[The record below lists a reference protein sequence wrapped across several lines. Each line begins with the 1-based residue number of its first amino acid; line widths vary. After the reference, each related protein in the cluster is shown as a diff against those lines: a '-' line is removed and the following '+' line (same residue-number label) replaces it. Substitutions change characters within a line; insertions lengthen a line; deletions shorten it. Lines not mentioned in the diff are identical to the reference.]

1 MARLSQVF
9 PGAKF
14 GWLKVIEISGAKI
27 ESGKKRLYCQCQCR
41 CGKTIEIRVENLG
54 RGKNESCGCL
64 KKSRLAQWGERAHG
78 LTHTRLHSIWAGMK
92 QRCYNEKCKPYKDY
106 GGRGIK
112 VCDEWLNNF
121 IAFYHWALISGY
133 KENLTIDRIDPNG
146 DYSPYNC
153 QWITI
158 QEQQA
163 VGKKRENPLY
173 KFIEHNG
180 LRLSMKEW
188 SLRLGTNGG
197 LVCARIKK
205 GWDPIKA
212 ITEPVKNT
220 KPNRRIVI

>member
-1 MARLSQVF
+1 MAKLSQVF

-14 GWLKVIEISGAKI
+14 GLLKVIEISGTKI
-27 ESGKKRLYCQCQCR
+27 ESGRKRLYCKCRCQC
-41 CGKTIEIRVENLG
+41 GKITEIRIENLG
-54 RGKNESCGCL
+54 RYKSESCGCL
-64 KKSRLAQWGERAHG
+64 KKAGINKWKEHAHG
-78 LTHTRLHSIWAGMK
+78 LSHTRLHATWAHMK
-92 QRCYNEKCKPYKDY
+92 QRCYNQKCKEYKDY

-121 IAFYHWALISGY
+121 VAFYHWALISGY
-133 KENLTIDRIDPNG
+133 KKNLTIDRIDHNG

-163 VGKKRENPLY
+163 VGKKRENSRY

-188 SLRLGTNGG
+188 SLRLDSYEG
-197 LVCARIKK
+197 LVASRIKK
-205 GWDPIKA
+205 RMGSNKGY
-212 ITEPVKNT
+212 
-220 KPNRRIVI
+220 NRTG